1 MPHIV
6 SNAFIKSPTA
16 REHTGFSAGSYKDMT
31 RVAWLNEDMWTEIFM
46 ENKDNLIYELDT
58 IIDYLKE
65 YKDALSKSDDI
76 KLRTILR
83 DGKLAKEEVDGI

>member
-1 MPHIV
+1 
-6 SNAFIKSPTA
+6 
-16 REHTGFSAGSYKDMT
+16 
-31 RVAWLNEDMWTEIFM
+31 M

-65 YKDALSKSDDI
+65 YKDALSESDNI